1 MRLLTKL
8 LIHNE
13 VTLVLFKVDSLAS
26 ISLAIWSV
34 IRSHLLITDYF
45 YFFFFNISIISF
57 STPFANFVYCSY

>member
-26 ISLAIWSV
+26 ISLAI
-34 IRSHLLITDYF
+34 
-45 YFFFFNISIISF
+45 
-57 STPFANFVYCSY
+57 